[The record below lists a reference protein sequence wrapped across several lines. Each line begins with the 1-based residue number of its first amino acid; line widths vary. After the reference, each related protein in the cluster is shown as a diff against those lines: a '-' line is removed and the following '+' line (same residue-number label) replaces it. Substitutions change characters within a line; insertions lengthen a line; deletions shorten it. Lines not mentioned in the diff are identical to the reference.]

1 MQKLTTFKFR
11 RIVRSS
17 ALEDHA
23 HALSS
28 ELRQIDERITQCQF
42 TLEKLADTGSV
53 AESYMVK
60 IELSLPGAQIQ
71 ADSLN
76 PDGSGH
82 AALYPALRASYENA
96 RRQLQNLHHQWPSRL
111 AGR

>member
-1 MQKLTTFKFR
+1 MAGVTMQKLTTFKFR

-53 AESYMVK
+53 AESY
-60 IELSLPGAQIQ
+60 
-71 ADSLN
+71 SLN